1 MFFKRRDYRMLQ
13 SPGWAFGS
21 LGMVLFLQLLVF
33 FLDSKTHRWFRL
45 QGVGTLQPSEFAKPA
60 LIVFFAYFVTQKREA
75 INTRRTIVA
84 ASLALAVLAATVGL
98 GDLGTA
104 IVLIVPAAVVFYVAG
119 LERKFVVAALAVGAA
134 VRRRIRC
141 FQALPHG
148 AHRRILRSRLQ
159 IDRHAWIPTARSRNT
174 SASRSPRATPAIRCG
189 NPKSRS
195 AAADRSGLGLMQGKQ
210 KILYLPEAHTDFIYA
225 VVGEELGLW
234 GCGAILAGFLV
245 ILWRGLQLY
254 WVANDD
260 FGRYLALGVTSSIV
274 IQALDQHERR
284 ARHGTDQGN
293 SAADDQ
299 RGRQLADEHAHLSGN
314 AAERER
320 ALRILRL
327 DDAPWI
333 RDGDNRDGRRRDGRA
348 CDAAARGGAR
358 IRTPTGINPSLSA
371 RATASKRSWCRRPVF
386 RSNSSRSAD

>member
-1 MFFKRRDYRMLQ
+1 MAQQMKSDWLLFGTVVAMVGAGLVMVYSASSMVAQLNPRINSSYYYAAHQLVWAAVSFLALMFFKRRDYRMLQ
-13 SPGWAFGS
+13 SPAWAFGS

-60 LIVFFAYFVTQKREA
+60 LIIFFAYFVTQKREA

-104 IVLIVPAAVVFYVAG
+104 IVLIVPAAVVFYIAG
-119 LERKFVVAALAVGAA
+119 LERKFVVAALAVGALVA
-134 VRRRIRC
+134 VGFVASKPYRM
-141 FQALPHG
+141 
-148 AHRRILRSRLQ
+148 
-159 IDRHAWIPTARSRNT
+159 ARMVGFFDPDYKFIGMLDPDGKVKKYISQSVTTRDAGYQVRQ
-174 SASRSPRATPAIRCG
+174 SKIAIG
-189 NPKSRS
+189 SGGPL
-195 AAADRSGLGLMQGKQ
+195 GLGLMQGRQ

-245 ILWRGLQLY
+245 ILWRGFQLY

-274 IQALDQHERR
+274 IQALINMSVVL
-284 ARHGTDQGN
+284 GMGPTKGIPLPMI
-293 SAADDQ
+293 SA
-299 RGRQLADEHAHLSGN
+299 GGSSLMSTLICLGMLLSVSEHSGY
-314 AAERER
+314 
-320 ALRILRL
+320 
-327 DDAPWI
+327 
-333 RDGDNRDGRRRDGRA
+333 
-348 CDAAARGGAR
+348 
-358 IRTPTGINPSLSA
+358 
-371 RATASKRSWCRRPVF
+371 
-386 RSNSSRSAD
+386 

>member
-1 MFFKRRDYRMLQ
+1 MAQQMRSDWLLFGTVVAMAGAGLVMVYSASSVVAQLNPRINSSYYYAAHQLVWAAVSFIALMFFKRRDYRMLQ

-21 LGMVLFLQLLVF
+21 LGMVLFLQILVF

-119 LERKFVVAALAVGAA
+119 LERKFVLAAVAVGALVA
-134 VRRRIRC
+134 VGFVASKPYRMARIVG
-141 FQALPHG
+141 FFDPDYKL
-148 AHRRILRSRLQ
+148 
-159 IDRHAWIPTARSRNT
+159 IDMVDPDGKVKKYVSQSVTTRDAGYQVRQSKI
-174 SASRSPRATPAIRCG
+174 AIG
-189 NPKSRS
+189 SGGLL
-195 AAADRSGLGLMQGKQ
+195 GLGLMQGKQ

-234 GCGAILAGFLV
+234 GCAAILGGFLV
-245 ILWRGLQLY
+245 ILWRGIQLY

-274 IQALDQHERR
+274 IQALINMSVVL
-284 ARHGTDQGN
+284 GMGPTKGIPLPMI
-293 SAADDQ
+293 SA
-299 RGRQLADEHAHLSGN
+299 GGSSLMSTLICLGMLLSVSEHSGY
-314 AAERER
+314 
-320 ALRILRL
+320 
-327 DDAPWI
+327 
-333 RDGDNRDGRRRDGRA
+333 
-348 CDAAARGGAR
+348 
-358 IRTPTGINPSLSA
+358 
-371 RATASKRSWCRRPVF
+371 
-386 RSNSSRSAD
+386 